1 MRIRTRKE
9 IPLSPPQE
17 FADGQGRVDF
27 SLRWFR
33 QNPRE
38 ACRLLVTQPREAV
51 RLWLGCKQE
60 PTTVPQE
67 LIAQLSGLMEGQS
80 RELRAEIALLRSHVD
95 HLQREESSFPIA
107 DSVQR
112 LRVRGDSHRNAIAVV
127 TVLPPAKTG
136 VAVFS
141 LKTFAAAPLEVDV
154 FAPFA
159 TPAEYLGSSALPGAS
174 ASMSFFS
181 HRSIRAGCEV
191 RNYRAVIWV
200 LGNSDDFIPVLKL
213 LRDLRHLRK
222 TTPTWIELHDPF
234 LLNVTAK
241 CIQLEGGRMSHVVQ
255 QHLHGKA
262 DDIGWQ
268 IIDHGDYSRLV
279 ELGYA
284 GIRSMLSDVPFT
296 GLLVHSKAAKDIV
309 RRDWPELEEA
319 RLSLLFHPVF
329 EPYCRRDQPHT
340 QSVRIGSFG
349 VPNPS
354 KQTELILDA
363 FRLIRAL
370 QPSATMVL
378 AGYQAAAYAQNG
390 CLLNEPGLTVVD
402 SPSDSALL
410 SLMAGVDIAVQL
422 RLRNSGESSGI
433 IPQLLALDVPVLA
446 SPTGA
451 MREYGSAVAHV
462 PEPCDANQLA
472 EFILKEASQPEA
484 RRTAREVYSTTF
496 TPALFCK
503 QLIQI
508 VDGEI
513 PEVLDA
519 SLLDVLPKR
528 SGDSSLEHSTNHT
541 PPSWSQFER
550 IAQEIEATRNPYFRS
565 HLERYRHTLVAL
577 ETWMPARRR
586 TALEM
591 GTTWVF
597 AVLMKKWL
605 GFSEVDVT
613 DWQPDGASA
622 GKRDLTV
629 LESSL
634 RTFSLDLESEPLP
647 VESDRYDLVLCCE
660 VLEHLD
666 VDPMFMLAEIN
677 RTLAP
682 GGRLLLTTPNVTSSR
697 NACKILNGYAP
708 HFFMQYN
715 KDRSPYRHNIEYA
728 PDQVAGLLNAAG
740 LHVERIWT
748 ADTFE
753 APVPEM
759 IQQMKTLGYPVA
771 MRGDNMFVVATKT
784 GPVVDR
790 YPPIIYA

>member
-1 MRIRTRKE
+1 MSTKSCKDH
-9 IPLSPPQE
+9 PLSLPQG
-17 FADGQGRVDF
+17 FVDGQGRVDF

-38 ACRLLVTQPREAV
+38 ACRLLLGQPREAV
-51 RLWLGCKQE
+51 RHWLGCKQE

-67 LIAQLSGLMEGQS
+67 LIAQVSALTAGQS

-95 HLQREESSFPIA
+95 RLQGEESSFPIA

-136 VAVFS
+136 VAVFC
-141 LKTFAAAPLEVDV
+141 LKTFAAAPLDVDV

-174 ASMSFFS
+174 ANMSFFS
-181 HRSIRAGCEV
+181 LHSIRAGYEF

-200 LGNSDDFIPVLKL
+200 LGNSDDFIPVLKV
-213 LRDLRHLRK
+213 LRDLRHLRE

-241 CIQLEGGRMSHVVQ
+241 CIQLEGGRMSHVVKR
-255 QHLHGKA
+255 HLHGKA
-262 DDIGWQ
+262 DDIDWQ
-268 IIDHGDYSRLV
+268 IIEHGDYSRLV

-284 GIRSMLSDVPFT
+284 GIRSMLNDVPFT

-309 RRDWPELEEA
+309 RRDWPELDAA

-329 EPYCRRDQPHT
+329 EPYCRRDQPPT
-340 QSVRIGSFG
+340 QSIRIGSFG
-349 VPNPS
+349 VPNAS
-354 KQTELILDA
+354 KKTELILEA
-363 FRLIRAL
+363 FRLIRAV

-390 CLLNEPGLTVVD
+390 CILNEPGLTVVD
-402 SPSDSALL
+402 SPSDNALL
-410 SLMAGVDIAVQL
+410 SLMAGVDVAVQL
-422 RLRNSGESSGI
+422 RLRNSGESSGV

-462 PEPCDANQLA
+462 PELCEASQLA

-484 RRTAREVYSTTF
+484 RQAAREVYSTSF

-503 QLIQI
+503 QLIQV

-513 PEVLDA
+513 PEVPDA
-519 SLLDVLPKR
+519 SLLEVLPR
-528 SGDSSLEHSTNHT
+528 SSASSLGHSTNHT
-541 PPSWSQFER
+541 SWSQFER
-550 IAQEIEATRNPYFRS
+550 IAQEVGATRNPYFRS
-565 HLERYRHTLVAL
+565 HLERYRHTLEAL
-577 ETWMPARRR
+577 EAWMPGRRR

-597 AVLMKKWL
+597 AVLLKNWL
-605 GFSEVDVT
+605 GLSEVDVT

-622 GKRDLTV
+622 GIRDLTV
-629 LESSL
+629 LGNSL

-647 VESDRYDLVLCCE
+647 VENDRYDLVLCCE

-682 GGRLLLTTPNVTSSR
+682 GGRLLLTTPNSTSAR
-697 NACKILNGYAP
+697 NATKILNGYAP
-708 HFFMQYN
+708 HFFMKYN
-715 KDRSPYRHNIEYA
+715 KDRSPYRHNIEYG

-759 IQQMKTLGYPVA
+759 IQQMKALGYPVA

-790 YPPIIYA
+790 YPPIIYT